1 VPGLKSGPISDATAK
16 TNAKVAKGNAK
27 AAKGNA
33 KVAKTNAKDA
43 KKKASHS
50 GRPSFASSSIAEL
63 TAC

>member
-1 VPGLKSGPISDATAK
+1 VPGLKSGPILDATAK

-27 AAKGNA
+27 A
-33 KVAKTNAKDA
+33 AKTNAKDA